1 MAGRLFIALLLCA
14 PAMAAGPVP
23 VLPPRDVPLPEGAV
37 ARLGTLR
44 WRFKFYDDF
53 PQVGFSPDGKAVLC
67 CNSDG
72 FVAFRRSD
80 GSRLPL
86 PKAATTASR
95 FHFAPG
101 GKALLVVCP
110 DRPDNWAT
118 SATVRRYTWP
128 ELKAGP
134 SEELTF
140 GGR

>member
-44 WRFKFYDDF
+44 WRFNFRDDV

-72 FVAFRRSD
+72 LVAFRRSD

-86 PKAATTASR
+86 PKEAATASR
-95 FHFAPG
+95 FHFPPG
-101 GKALLVVCP
+101 GKTLLVVCP
-110 DRPDNWAT
+110 DRSALRAT
-118 SATVRRYTWP
+118 SATIRRYTWP

-134 SEELTF
+134 SEEFSF
-140 GGR
+140 GG